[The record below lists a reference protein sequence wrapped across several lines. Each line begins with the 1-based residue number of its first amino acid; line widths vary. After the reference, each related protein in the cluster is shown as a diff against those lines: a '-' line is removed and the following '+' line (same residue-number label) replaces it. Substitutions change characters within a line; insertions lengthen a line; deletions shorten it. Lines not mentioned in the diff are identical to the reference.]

1 MVPIWFTSPEEPRRC
16 LLVILAF
23 HVGIGVV
30 RLRRI
35 SSVGLQG
42 FHFISSVDSAFIQAQ
57 AQIVIRHP
65 LLISRLC
72 YVTATERDV
81 PPTLL
86 LQSVT
91 CHPNR
96 QRHPFMVLK
105 LAEILDVCMDT
116 VHAMLYEPSL
126 GAACNLGRLYVAI
139 KRLETVQ
146 YYHTLYL
153 DWWQRRDWQ
162 DNQDRQLMQELRM
175 DSDYDDSSEN
185 SPRWGF
191 EIDSDGNWHDIP
203 PSSPSMSW

>member
-1 MVPIWFTSPEEPRRC
+1 MCAQSRSNACSLSVPRASRRR
-16 LLVILAF
+16 
-23 HVGIGVV
+23 VV
-30 RLRRI
+30 
-35 SSVGLQG
+35 
-42 FHFISSVDSAFIQAQ
+42 
-57 AQIVIRHP
+57 
-65 LLISRLC
+65 
-72 YVTATERDV
+72 
-81 PPTLL
+81 L
-86 LQSVT
+86 LQSSPFVQLLRSQ
-91 CHPNR
+91 CVVFL
-96 QRHPFMVLK
+96 QRSPSS
-105 LAEILDVCMDT
+105 AEILDVCMDT